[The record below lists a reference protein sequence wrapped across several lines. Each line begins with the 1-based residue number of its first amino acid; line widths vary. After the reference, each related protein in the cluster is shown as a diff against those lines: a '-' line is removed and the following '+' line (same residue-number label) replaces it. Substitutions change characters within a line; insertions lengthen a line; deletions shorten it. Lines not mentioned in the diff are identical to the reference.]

1 MTRAGTFPALC
12 LNRKAAFR
20 VLVFRGTTVRTRHF
34 RLYKHYAHEG
44 GISSPFI
51 ACWPAVIKPTANPV
65 NMVGHETDVMPT
77 FRTGLRYLSKD
88 GGSRPIPSLV
98 GESLVPVVQRKSRS
112 RGLFIGSM
120 KAIRLFVTGNGSSY
134 QNSRISRNSSI
145 WKPNGRSCTIF
156 HRLNRTARRR
166 WPQCGITGQRASAS
180 SHGLCPGRLQGSG

>member
-1 MTRAGTFPALC
+1 MAGNNPEGGMNHPFAAGHEGFGPCEIAMTRAGTFPALC

-88 GGSRPIPSLV
+88 GGSRPH
-98 GESLVPVVQRKSRS
+98 
-112 RGLFIGSM
+112 
-120 KAIRLFVTGNGSSY
+120 T
-134 QNSRISRNSSI
+134 IS
-145 WKPNGRSCTIF
+145 C
-156 HRLNRTARRR
+156 RRE
-166 WPQCGITGQRASAS
+166 PCACHSEKIT
-180 SHGLCPGRLQGSG
+180 